1 MSNKGLN
8 ELQLEW
14 YQAKAGEDGT
24 EADET
29 IRLTVGTVTIATSDT
44 TLGGTISI
52 EVNGKVSAAQFTAPD
67 MEGTDSTLMT
77 LVNEAGGTAFTSGT
91 LGESTSHFM
100 NVGTSALYGT
110 TKVVMTAEG
119 TQSSSRSVPYLILT
133 ER

>member
-8 ELQLEW
+8 DLMLDW
-14 YQAKAGEDGT
+14 YKAKAGTAGT

-29 IRLTVGTVTIATSDT
+29 IRKTVGTVTIATSDT
-44 TLGGTISI
+44 TMGGTVSI
-52 EVNGKVSAAQFTAPD
+52 EVNGKLSAAQFTTAD
-67 MEGTDSTLMT
+67 MQDSDSTLMT

-91 LGESTSHFM
+91 KAESTSYFM

-119 TQSSSRSVPYLILT
+119 TQSASRSVPYLLLT